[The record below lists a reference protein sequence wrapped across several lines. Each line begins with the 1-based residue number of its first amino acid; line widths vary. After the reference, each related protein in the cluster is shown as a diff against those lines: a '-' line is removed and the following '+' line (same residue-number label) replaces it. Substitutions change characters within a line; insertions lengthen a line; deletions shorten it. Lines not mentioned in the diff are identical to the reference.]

1 MYTMNQDFV
10 KLNKSIIL
18 GAIVAGILAAIVAY
32 IFSDQED
39 YLLTTYTVIAEYVG
53 FFGIFFLLFYLD
65 NKDKYKLDS
74 GKKDKAGIKKA
85 VIKLVSS
92 LGVSEVFYLLTRWF
106 SGYYLLTIGF
116 QPNVATVISEIIA
129 FTVFIIAMN
138 FGAKFTKLYKHER

>member
-10 KLNKSIIL
+10 KLNKSLIL
-18 GAIVAGILAAIVAY
+18 GGIVAGILGAIVAY

-74 GKKDKAGIKKA
+74 GKKDTAGIKKA
-85 VIKLVSS
+85 IIKLVS
-92 LGVSEVFYLLTRWF
+92 
-106 SGYYLLTIGF
+106 
-116 QPNVATVISEIIA
+116 
-129 FTVFIIAMN
+129 
-138 FGAKFTKLYKHER
+138 

>member
-1 MYTMNQDFV
+1 MYIMNQDFV

-106 SGYYLLTIGF
+106 SGYYLLTIDF
-116 QPNVATVISEIIA
+116 QSNVATVISEIMA